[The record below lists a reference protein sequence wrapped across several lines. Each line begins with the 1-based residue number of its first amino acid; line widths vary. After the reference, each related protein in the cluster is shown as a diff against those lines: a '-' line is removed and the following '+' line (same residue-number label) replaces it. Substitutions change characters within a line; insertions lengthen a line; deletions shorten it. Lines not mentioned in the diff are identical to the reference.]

1 MRVAARYP
9 LQKTEI
15 SKSIIVESNTSM
27 SVKQIVELGKTKP
40 SNAIPELVQAL
51 ESDNGIV
58 RRLAVLALGKIRDV
72 SAVGPLLDL
81 LERETKAQVKQFAIQ
96 ALGAIGDNRAENIL
110 QRIADNEDEINYMR
124 DSAKAAIKQLRR
136 SVTTSHLSN
145 LPQPP
150 RFLESSNHVEEL
162 IIECIN
168 SLPGVLPRS
177 GVAKL
182 LVGSKSKRVEDYQSH
197 SLYNCLENLTRT
209 EVMVY
214 VDKLLEKGILFK
226 NKKGN
231 LLVRNIEPLTKTSA
245 PLSDYVLHSTQ
256 LASPSLQP
264 TDIESFLT
272 KSHPRPLTGPWQT
285 GWALGFHSRISGGD
299 WSRSDV
305 GDLTYRLK
313 YESDTSV
320 LPALVQQALDLL
332 HAHPEMN
339 HADFV
344 IPVPSSTERKINP
357 VYLFCEAL
365 AGKID
370 LSMQKLVTKTRQTQP
385 QKEMKTLAQKRA
397 NVANAFSLR
406 GDVIGKSILLV
417 DDLFDSGATLAEI
430 TRLLLKHGASF
441 VNVLTLTRTIHSDA

>member
-1 MRVAARYP
+1 MIRCVVDSHENP
-9 LQKTEI
+9 TFEVSKTMQASSSSNLTI
-15 SKSIIVESNTSM
+15 DHIVKLGKSKSSTV
-27 SVKQIVELGKTKP
+27 
-40 SNAIPELVQAL
+40 IPELIQAL
-51 ESDNGIV
+51 ESDNGNV
-58 RRLAVLALGKIRDV
+58 RRLAASALGKIRDAR
-72 SAVGPLLDL
+72 AVEPLLKL
-81 LERETKAQVKQFAIQ
+81 LERESKPQVRQYAVK
-96 ALGAIGDNRAENIL
+96 ALGAIGDKHAEKALL
-110 QRIADNEDEINYMR
+110 QISGSEDEMYYTR
-124 DSAKAAIKQLRR
+124 ASAKIALNRLCRTIMFSTESAHPSANTVQN
-136 SVTTSHLSN
+136 SH
-145 LPQPP
+145 
-150 RFLESSNHVEEL
+150 
-162 IIECIN
+162 C
-168 SLPGVLPRS
+168 
-177 GVAKL
+177 
-182 LVGSKSKRVEDYQSH
+182 
-197 SLYNCLENLTRT
+197 
-209 EVMVY
+209 
-214 VDKLLEKGILFK
+214 
-226 NKKGN
+226 
-231 LLVRNIEPLTKTSA
+231 
-245 PLSDYVLHSTQ
+245 
-256 LASPSLQP
+256 ASPTLP
-264 TDIESFLT
+264 TDDIDAFLT

-332 HAHPEMN
+332 HAHPEIN